1 MFNPGFSSENIP
13 DNKSF
18 SSEAFFP
25 DIDTDPFWKQYR
37 LPGEL
42 PEELID
48 DCLIRAIDEAN
59 ERLNN
64 WKEARVLEGYAALA
78 DVPSKKVND
87 ISTKLAQYA
96 RAVYCL
102 AKAEILKETIT
113 VDRKEVAENTAKTSE
128 ETEDKYREFAGKA
141 IRYIMG
147 KRSVGVHVI

>member
-1 MFNPGFSSENIP
+1 MYKPGFSSENIP

-25 DIDTDPFWKQYR
+25 DIDTDPIYKLYR

-48 DCLIRAIDEAN
+48 DCLIRAIAEVN
-59 ERLNN
+59 TRLQS
-64 WKEARVLEGYAALA
+64 WKEAKELDGHAALA
-78 DVPSKKVND
+78 DVPAPVVNGE
-87 ISTKLAQYA
+87 SVNLKQYP